1 MEHFVFQFVRT
12 VSVKHR
18 EEFGSVFIIINHQ
31 EERIS
36 QLIFRGDLILRR
48 SLKKEREREKERKG
62 NKKVKSTNPQGNEQ
76 KL

>member
-1 MEHFVFQFVRT
+1 M
-12 VSVKHR
+12 
-18 EEFGSVFIIINHQ
+18 
-31 EERIS
+31 
-36 QLIFRGDLILRR
+36 ILRR